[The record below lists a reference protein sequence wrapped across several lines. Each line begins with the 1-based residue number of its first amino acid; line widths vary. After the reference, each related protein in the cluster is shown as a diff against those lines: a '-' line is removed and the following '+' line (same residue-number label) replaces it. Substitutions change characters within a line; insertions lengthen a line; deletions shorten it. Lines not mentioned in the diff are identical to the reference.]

1 MGEKTG
7 IAWTGST
14 WNPWRGCHKVSA
26 GCKFCY
32 AETLDRRFGHD
43 FNQVRRASPA
53 TFSAPLRWKEPRRV
67 FSCSMSDFF
76 LEEADA
82 WRAEAWDIIRRCPQ
96 HTFQLLTKR
105 PERISEHL
113 PDDWGPSGW
122 PNVWLGT
129 TGETHD
135 LAFERGMYL
144 GQVPARVHFL
154 SAEPW
159 LEEKVTNAVEYFYTV
174 LNFYEWVIVG
184 GESGVHCRPM
194 NLQTAAALIEG
205 CQHAHVP
212 VFLKQLGGHPDK
224 RSHEKAVIDGKTWT
238 EFPKG

>member
-7 IAWTGST
+7 IEWTGST

-32 AETLDRRFGHD
+32 AETLDRRFGFD
-43 FNQVRRASPA
+43 FNTVRRAAPA
-53 TFSAPLRWKEPRRV
+53 TFNAPLRWKEPRRV

-76 LEEADA
+76 IEEADP

-105 PERISEHL
+105 PERISGHL
-113 PDDWGPSGW
+113 PEDWGPSGW

-135 LAFERGMYL
+135 LAFQRGMYL

-159 LEEKVTNAVEYFYTV
+159 LEEKVINAVEYFYTV

-184 GESGVHCRPM
+184 GESGAHCRPM
-194 NLQTAAALIEG
+194 NLKTAAALIEG
-205 CQHAHVP
+205 CRQAQVP
-212 VFLKQLGGHPDK
+212 VLVKQLGGFPDK
-224 RSHEKAVIDGKTWT
+224 RDHDKAVIYGKLYK
-238 EFPKG
+238 EYPER